1 MPKYV
6 IPYSIDGELEIEA
19 ETSTEAELKFMQI
32 GKRELAEA
40 GALVSYTPEAGDVEA
55 FKARRA
61 KRRNDLPT
69 EVEAHR

>member
-32 GKRELAEA
+32 GKRELAELYGVLKQA
-40 GALVSYTPEAGDVEA
+40 YMHTVLVKS
-55 FKARRA
+55 
-61 KRRNDLPT
+61 L
-69 EVEAHR
+69 